1 MRFRV
6 LALALPL
13 LLPSRPAAA
22 AEAPRPIPG
31 DEQSLVFLHAA
42 RPLLV
47 RLHVQIDGQPFR
59 TRWDDALRAL
69 FAYLD
74 TNGDGALSKEEM
86 SRAPSPAQ
94 LGQLLQ
100 GTLAVEPDAA
110 PGFAEVDR
118 DPADG
123 RVTLPELQAF
133 YRRAGVGP
141 LHLQINPRQEGAD
154 LRSAAL
160 FHYLDR
166 DKDGNLAREEL
177 LAAPASLRPLDL
189 NEDELIDTSEL
200 FSGPAGT
207 RFGSPAPPADAAPAG
222 ASFFLLHPTD
232 PPGPLVQRLL
242 ARYDRDKD
250 GKLSRAEIALDR
262 AAFDRLDAN
271 HDGQLD
277 AAELARWG
285 QGPPDLELMVQLG
298 QARDRDGKTVVLGS
312 AERARPA
319 LSSIRPDLRG
329 ALVIALPDTQIDL
342 WRGEPVSPGARRGQS
357 PLRARFR
364 ALDANGDGYLDSREV
379 FREPFD
385 LVALLRLADRDGDG
399 RVSAKEFAAFVEFQE
414 RAAAV
419 TTLLTV
425 TDHGRS
431 LFAMLDADRDERLG
445 PRELRGAW
453 ARLAPWDRDGDGRIA
468 PAEVPRQF
476 QMVISQARVQPA
488 ASGPGLER
496 PFDRPRVERTRGPVW
511 FRKMDR
517 NHDGDVSPA
526 EFLGSPEDFRRI
538 DADGDGLIDV
548 DEAERADG
556 WFRQHRGP
564 GSPPPAPADHRR

>member
-1 MRFRV
+1 MRSRL
-6 LALALPL
+6 LALLLALSL
-13 LLPSRPAAA
+13 LTGLAA
-22 AEAPRPIPG
+22 AEPTRPVPG
-31 DEQSLVFLHAA
+31 DGQDLVFLHAA

-47 RLHVQIDGQPFR
+47 RLHIQIDGKPFR

-69 FAYLD
+69 FEFLD
-74 TNGDGALSKEEM
+74 TNGDGALGKQEM
-86 SRAPSPAQ
+86 ACAPSPAQ
-94 LGQLLQ
+94 LQQLLQ
-100 GTLAVEPDAA
+100 GATAVEPDAA
-110 PGFAEVDR
+110 PDFAEVDR

-123 RVTLPELQAF
+123 RVTPAELQAF

-141 LHLQINPRQEGAD
+141 LHLEIVPRQDGPD

-166 DKDGNLAREEL
+166 DQDGKLSREEL

-189 NEDELIDTSEL
+189 NEDELLDASEL

-207 RFGSPAPPADAAPAG
+207 RFRTPAPPADASPA
-222 ASFFLLHPTD
+222 ATAFFLLHPAD
-232 PPGPLVQRLL
+232 PPGPLVRRLL
-242 ARYDRDKD
+242 ARYDRDKC
-250 GKLSRAEIALDR
+250 GKLSPAEIALDR

-271 HDGQLD
+271 HDGRLD

-285 QGPPDLELMVQLG
+285 QGPPDLELLIQLG
-298 QARDRDGKTVVLGS
+298 QARDREGKTIVLNS
-312 AERARPA
+312 PERARP
-319 LSSIRPDLRG
+319 LVSSIRPDLRG

-342 WRGEPVSPGARRGQS
+342 WRGEPVLPDARGAGARLQ
-357 PLRARFR
+357 ARFR
-364 ALDANGDGYLDSREV
+364 ALDANGDGYLDGKEV
-379 FREPFD
+379 FHEPFD

-399 RVSAKEFAAFVEFQE
+399 RVSAKEFAAFADFQE

-425 TDHGRS
+425 TDRGRS
-431 LFAMLDADRDERLG
+431 LFAMLDADRDDRLG
-445 PRELRGAW
+445 PRELRNAW
-453 ARLAPWDRDGDGRIA
+453 ARLAPWDRNGDGRIEVG
-468 PAEVPRQF
+468 EVPRQF
-476 QMVISQARVQPA
+476 QLVVSQGHVRPASPAPGAFDEPAR
-488 ASGPGLER
+488 R
-496 PFDRPRVERTRGPVW
+496 PVERTRGPVW

-526 EFLGSPEDFRRI
+526 EFLGPPEDFKRI

-556 WFRQHRGP
+556 WFRQHRGA
-564 GSPPPAPADHRR
+564 GR